1 MRVMSSFP
9 RLRRIMSHR
18 SNIQDEDGYVYRFV
32 TLPAV
37 SLDDELTVVFGEVR
51 GRARGDVI
59 WSIFVAKSL
68 GCREE

>member
-9 RLRRIMSHR
+9 RLESIVSHR
-18 SNIQDEDGYVYRFV
+18 DDRRAVNEHTYRFV

-59 WSIFVAKSL
+59 WSMS
-68 GCREE
+68 